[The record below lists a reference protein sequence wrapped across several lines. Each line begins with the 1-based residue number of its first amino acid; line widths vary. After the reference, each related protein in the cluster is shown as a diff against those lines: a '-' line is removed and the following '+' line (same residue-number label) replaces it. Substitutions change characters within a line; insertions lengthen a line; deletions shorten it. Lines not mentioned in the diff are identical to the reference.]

1 MIDTDALRQIN
12 YIIEHDSA
20 SSTYKYVLLKSVIN
34 ASQKYD
40 HLINI
45 EKSMA
50 NIPLGLIVEQ
60 WILDY
65 MPFVFKDI
73 SQQNNKTVLDKPIT
87 TIYNKIFQLLN
98 LDKTKEWKYAYI
110 QFTKALQDTSISVE
124 LSQEFLKLSKKIAHK
139 IVDMPMRYT
148 GKRTNDYEF
157 FTPQRHTFGSIKLND
172 GNIYNSSS
180 LVNDFGYFS
189 ISEQHY
195 NIFRYLGQTLYGTS
209 TIMAKWKQKTN
220 SLNPNQEIIKDII
233 DKLSNDT
240 LEVRETASI
249 RKILN
254 QDKECIWSGKEL
266 KNENYDVDH
275 VLPFSVW
282 FNNDLWNMLPTDRR
296 VNQQQKK
303 AKIPTR
309 KLIEKR
315 ADVIINYWDD
325 YQKAMPLL
333 FKSQIEVALIGKEV
347 EEDKVFNIAIESL
360 CNKSDY
366 LIHDRGHEAF
376 NI

>member
-1 MIDTDALRQIN
+1 MINTDALRQIN

-40 HLINI
+40 HLIKI
-45 EKSMA
+45 ENAKA

-87 TIYNKIFQLLN
+87 TVYNTIFQLLN
-98 LDKTKEWKYAYI
+98 LDKTKEWEYAYI
-110 QFTKALQDTSISVE
+110 QFTKALQNPNMSIK
-124 LSQEFLKLSKKIAHK
+124 LSKEFLKLSKKMADK
-139 IVDMPMRYT
+139 IVNMPMKYT
-148 GKRTNDYEF
+148 GKSEYEF
-157 FTPQRHTFGSIKLND
+157 FTPEKHKFGSVKFDN
-172 GNIYNSSS
+172 NEIYNSSFA
-180 LVNDFGYFS
+180 VNDFGYFS

-220 SLNPNQEIIKDII
+220 SLNANQGTIKDII
-233 DKLSNDT
+233 EKLSSDT
-240 LEVRETASI
+240 LEIRETASI
-249 RKILN
+249 RKILG
-254 QDKECIWSGKEL
+254 QEKECIWSGKEL
-266 KNENYDVDH
+266 QGSNYDVDH

-282 FNNDLWNMLPTDRR
+282 FNNDLWNMLPTDR
-296 VNQQQKK
+296 VLNQQKKK

-315 ADVIINYWDD
+315 ADVIMNYWSD
-325 YQKAMPLL
+325 YQQAMPLL
-333 FKSQIEVALIGKEV
+333 FKSQVEVALIGRNV
-347 EEDKVFNIAIESL
+347 TEDKILDTAIESL

-376 NI
+376 SI

>member
-1 MIDTDALRQIN
+1 MINTEALRQIN

-45 EKSMA
+45 KNHKA

-73 SQQNNKTVLDKPIT
+73 LQGSSKTTVLDRPMSD
-87 TIYNKIFQLLN
+87 IYNNIFKLLN
-98 LDKTKEWKYAYI
+98 LDTSGEWVYAYI
-110 QFTKALQDTSISVE
+110 QFTKALQDPNMPLE
-124 LSQEFLKLSKKIAHK
+124 LSKEFLKLSKKIADK
-139 IVDMPMRYT
+139 IVNMPMKYT
-148 GKRTNDYEF
+148 GKSEYEF
-157 FTPQRHTFGSIKLND
+157 FTPDTYRFGLVTLNND
-172 GNIYNSSS
+172 EIYNSSFV
-180 LVNDFGYFS
+180 LNAFGYFS

-220 SLNPNQEIIKDII
+220 ALNPNQETIKDII
-233 DKLSNDT
+233 EKLSSDT
-240 LEVRETASI
+240 LAIRETASI
-249 RKILN
+249 KKILN
-254 QDKECIWSGKEL
+254 HEKECIWSGKEI
-266 KNENYDVDH
+266 KGKCYDIDH

-282 FNNDLWNMLPTDRR
+282 FNNDLWNLLPTDSSLNRH
-296 VNQQQKK
+296 KK
-303 AKIPTR
+303 RDRIPTR
-309 KLIEKR
+309 QLIEKR
-315 ADVIINYWDD
+315 ADIIMRYWDN
-325 YQKAMPLL
+325 YEQAMPLL

-347 EEDKVFNIAIESL
+347 TTEKMLDTAIESL
-360 CNKSDY
+360 CKKSDY
-366 LIHDRGHEAF
+366 LIYDRGHEAF
-376 NI
+376 SL

>member
-1 MIDTDALRQIN
+1 MIDTEALRQIN

-34 ASQKYD
+34 ASQKYE
-40 HLINI
+40 HLIKT
-45 EKSMA
+45 EHSRA

-73 SQQNNKTVLDKPIT
+73 SQQNNKTVLDQPIT
-87 TIYNKIFQLLN
+87 TIYNNIFQILN
-98 LDKTKEWKYAYI
+98 LDKTKEWEYAYM
-110 QFTKALQDTSISVE
+110 QFTKALQNPTMSGE
-124 LSQEFLKLSKKIAHK
+124 LSKEFLKLSKKIADK
-139 IVDMPMRYT
+139 IVTMPMKYT
-148 GKRTNDYEF
+148 GKSEYEF
-157 FTPQRHTFGSIKLND
+157 FIPQRYKFGSIKLVND
-172 GNIYNSSS
+172 EVYNSSFV
-180 LVNDFGYFS
+180 VNDFGYFS

-220 SLNPNQEIIKDII
+220 SLNANQETVKDII
-233 DKLSNDT
+233 EKLSGDT
-240 LEVRETASI
+240 LEIRETTSI
-249 RKILN
+249 RKMLS
-254 QDKECIWSGKEL
+254 QEKECIWSGKEL
-266 KNENYDVDH
+266 KDKNYDVDH

-282 FNNDLWNMLPTDRR
+282 FNNDLWNMLPTDRIL
-296 VNQQQKK
+296 NQQKKK

-309 KLIEKR
+309 RLIEKR
-315 ADVIINYWDD
+315 ADIIMNYWND

-333 FKSQIEVALIGKEV
+333 FKSQIEVALIGKEIA
-347 EEDKVFNIAIESL
+347 EDKALDIAIESL
-360 CNKSDY
+360 CTKSDY

>member
-1 MIDTDALRQIN
+1 MINTEALRQIN

-45 EKSMA
+45 ENSRA

-73 SQQNNKTVLDKPIT
+73 LQGSSKTTVLDKPIT
-87 TIYNKIFQLLN
+87 DIYNKIFKLLN
-98 LDKTKEWKYAYI
+98 LDISTEWVYGYT
-110 QFTKALQDTSISVE
+110 QFTKAFQNPTMSLE
-124 LSQEFLKLSKKIAHK
+124 LSKEFLNLSKKMANK
-139 IVDMPMRYT
+139 IVNMPMKYT
-148 GKRTNDYEF
+148 GKSEYEF
-157 FTPQRHTFGSIKLND
+157 FTPQRYKFGSVKLAN
-172 GNIYNSSS
+172 NEMYNSSFVMS
-180 LVNDFGYFS
+180 DFGYFS

-220 SLNPNQEIIKDII
+220 SLNANQETVKDII
-233 DKLSNDT
+233 EKLSGDT
-240 LEVRETASI
+240 LEVRETTSI
-249 RKILN
+249 RKILG
-254 QDKECIWSGKEL
+254 QEKECIWSGKEL
-266 KNENYDVDH
+266 KGKNYDVDH

-282 FNNDLWNMLPTDRR
+282 FNNDLWNMLPTDRIL
-296 VNQQQKK
+296 NQQKKK

-315 ADVIINYWDD
+315 ADIIMNYWND
-325 YQKAMPLL
+325 YQRAMPLL
-333 FKSQIEVALIGKEV
+333 FKSQIEVALIGREIA
-347 EEDKVFNIAIESL
+347 EDKVLNTAIESL